1 MDKAFNDDGKAKLV
15 EGIKE
20 KCGEDMVIEIEIV
33 DAIPLTES
41 GKHRFVVS
49 KISPYLNSDV

>member
-20 KCGEDMVIEIEIV
+20 KCGEDMVIEIV